1 MPGPGRP
8 PGRPKNANKVKGS
21 PIRSPVKTGQR
32 GRPRL
37 VIQEPT
43 SDEGTTPPHTND
55 SGDDT
60 DDSIAYLSANR
71 QKRLRTVDVT
81 KEVMVIHPDDDVEEL
96 LGLASHEID
105 EFNEFLET
113 SDGTYIFIMCPHNHA
128 RRLPLSFNDTR

>member
-1 MPGPGRP
+1 MNKLIKFVKSGLFKIERNWSIMPGPCRP
-8 PGRPKNANKVKGS
+8 PRSANNGKGT

-37 VIQEPT
+37 VIQEHN
-43 SDEGTTPPHTND
+43 SEEGTTSPHTND
-55 SGDDT
+55 SGDDS

-81 KEVMVIHPDDDVEEL
+81 KEIMVIGPDDDVEEL
-96 LGLASHEID
+96 LGLTPNEAD

-113 SDGTYIFIMCPHNHA
+113 SDGKYVI
-128 RRLPLSFNDTR
+128 